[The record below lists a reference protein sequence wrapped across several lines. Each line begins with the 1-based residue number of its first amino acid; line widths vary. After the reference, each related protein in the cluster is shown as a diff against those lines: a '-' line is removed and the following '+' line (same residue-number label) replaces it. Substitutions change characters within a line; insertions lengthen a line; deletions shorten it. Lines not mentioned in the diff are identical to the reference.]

1 MTQVEVARRAGVSQA
16 MVSLVL
22 NGSDSVRVTPE
33 TRRRVEDAL
42 RETGYSVDVL
52 GRRLRGK
59 ANRLLGV
66 FTYESVFPS
75 GSADFYV
82 PFLGGIEEEAE
93 RAGYDL
99 LLFTSPG
106 RREGRR
112 HVYEA
117 GGNRLGIA
125 DGSILLGRHTD
136 RDELAR
142 LLHERFPFVFIGR
155 RESPA
160 GEVSWVSAD
169 YAAATGD
176 LYELAWSR
184 GHRRIGLVGLAE
196 SNEATVDR
204 RAGYKRAARAHRR
217 RAEIIDGE
225 DPAEVWSRIQDL
237 DLTMVLVET
246 VPMAEALTTLV
257 RADDKEVPAD
267 LSIGVL
273 GDRDPSQALPSTR
286 VGEELP
292 WTMFHIPRREMG
304 VEAVR
309 LLVDDLEGRTA
320 GEGRRQV
327 LLPCELDEGATIRS
341 LRS

>member
-42 RETGYSVDVL
+42 RETGYAVDVL

-82 PFLGGIEEEAE
+82 PFLGGIEEAAE

-106 RREGRR
+106 RTDGRR
-112 HVYEA
+112 QVYEA

-136 RDELAR
+136 REELAR
-142 LLHERFPFVFIGR
+142 LLDERLPFVFIGR

-169 YAAATGD
+169 YAAATED
-176 LYELAWSR
+176 LYDFAWSS

-196 SNEATVDR
+196 DNEATVDR
-204 RAGYKRAARAHRR
+204 RLGYERAARKHRR
-217 RAEIIDGE
+217 RPEVIDGG
-225 DPAEVWSRIQDL
+225 DPAEVWSRIREL
-237 DLTMVLVET
+237 ALTAVLVET
-246 VPMAEALTTLV
+246 VAMAEVLATLV
-257 RADDKEVPAD
+257 RADGMDVPDD
-267 LSIGVL
+267 LSVGVL
-273 GDRDPSQALPSTR
+273 GDRDPSQAVAAPQAGR
-286 VGEELP
+286 ELP
-292 WTMFHIPRREMG
+292 WTMFHIPRRRMG
-304 VEAVR
+304 AEAVR
-309 LLVDDLEGRTA
+309 LLVDELEGR
-320 GEGRRQV
+320 EDDERPRQI
-327 LLPCELDEGATIRS
+327 LLPCERDEGATIRAV
-341 LRS
+341 RS